1 MGILDEA
8 IREHLELKR
17 RRGAT
22 ESELRQ
28 LEDEAFGPPTRPG
41 EPDFPE
47 QAEPSEQSGNGIA
60 REGAVTAPGEE
71 ATDPDLA
78 PAAPDPAAEEPVAAE
93 HPVIEEA
100 EGRVEEAAPMEADE
114 APIESLDT
122 VEHPFPEEELPAEEA
137 GSETAGEDLEEAA
150 EDDDLSAK
158 ERAEREG
165 EEDDVLADTPEFLK
179 DAPEDDEL
187 WFEQGE
193 PKDFDF

>member
-1 MGILDEA
+1 MGILDQA

-47 QAEPSEQSGNGIA
+47 HAESSEQSGNGVA
-60 REGAVTAPGEE
+60 REGAVAAPGEE
-71 ATDPDLA
+71 AADRDVA
-78 PAAPDPAAEEPVAAE
+78 PAAAEPATEGPLAAE
-93 HPVIEEA
+93 HQIVEEA
-100 EGRVEEAAPMEADE
+100 EGHAEEAAPMEAEE

-122 VEHPFPEEELPAEEA
+122 VEHPFPGEEEPPAEEA
-137 GSETAGEDLEEAA
+137 GAEPAGEQFEAA
-150 EDDDLSAK
+150 
-158 ERAEREG
+158 
-165 EEDDVLADTPEFLK
+165 T
-179 DAPEDDEL
+179 EDDEL